1 MTDREL
7 LESGEQKIE
16 WARNH
21 MPVLAIIREEFEKE
35 KPLKGHRVAMALHVE
50 AKTAVLVE
58 TLAAGGAEVAITGCN
73 PLSTQ
78 DDVAVALDA
87 KANIRCFAKHG
98 CSNEEY
104 YDAID
109 AVLEIAPD
117 ITIDDGAD
125 LIFKLHMERTD
136 LLPKILGGCEETTTG
151 IHRLKA
157 MENEGALKMPVIA
170 VNDAMTKFLFDNRYG
185 TGQSSWDGIM
195 RTTNLLVA
203 GKNVVIGGYGWC
215 GRGVAMRASGLGADV
230 IVTEVNP
237 IRALEARMDGF
248 KVMTMKEA
256 AKIGDIF
263 VTTTGNTDILNRDHF
278 AVMKDGAI
286 LANSGHF
293 NVEINLED
301 LVAMSS
307 SVRDARH
314 NIKEYNVGGKRIY
327 VLADGRL
334 VNLAA
339 GDGHPAEVMDMSFA
353 DQAQCVRFI
362 AENELTPGV
371 HPVPCD
377 LDMRVAELKLQALG
391 IEIDKLSPKQVEYM
405 DGWECGT

>member
-16 WARNH
+16 WAKNH
-21 MPVLAIIREEFEKE
+21 MPVLGIIREEFEKE
-35 KPLKGHRVAMALHVE
+35 KPLEGHRIAMALHVE

-78 DDVAVALDA
+78 DDVSLALDA
-87 KANIRCFAKHG
+87 EDNISCFAKYG
-98 CSNEEY
+98 CCNEEY

-109 AVLEIAPD
+109 AVLAITPD

-125 LIFKLHMERTD
+125 LIFKLHTERTD
-136 LLPKILGGCEETTTG
+136 LLDGLLGGCEETTTG

-157 MENEGALKMPVIA
+157 MEKDGALKMPVIA
-170 VNDAMTKFLFDNRYG
+170 VNDAMTKYLFDNRYG

-203 GKNVVIGGYGWC
+203 GKNAVIGGYGWC
-215 GRGVAMRASGLGADV
+215 GRGAAMRAAGLGADV
-230 IVTEVNP
+230 IVTEIDP

-248 KVMTMKEA
+248 KVMPMKEA
-256 AKIGDIF
+256 ARIGDIF
-263 VTTTGNTDILNRDHF
+263 VTTTGNTDVLAREHF
-278 AVMKDGAI
+278 ELMKDGAL

-293 NVEINLED
+293 NVEINLGE
-301 LVAMSS
+301 LTSMAS
-307 SVRDARH
+307 SVREVRK
-314 NIKEYNVGGKRIY
+314 NIKEYNVDGKRIY

-353 DQAQCVRFI
+353 NQAQCVRYI
-362 AENELTPGV
+362 AENRLGSGV
-371 HPVPCD
+371 HPVPCE
-377 LDMRVAELKLQALG
+377 LDMRVATLKLRSMG
-391 IEIDKLSPKQVEYM
+391 IEIDTLSPKQEEYM
-405 DGWECGT
+405 GDWECGT

>member
-1 MTDREL
+1 MTDKEL

-21 MPVLAIIREEFEKE
+21 MPVLAIIREEFENE
-35 KPLKGHRVAMALHVE
+35 KPLRGHRIAMALHVE

-78 DDVAVALDA
+78 DDVAMALDTRD
-87 KANIRCFAKHG
+87 NIRCFAKYG

-109 AVLEIAPD
+109 AVLGITPD

-125 LIFKLHMERTD
+125 LIFKLHTERTD
-136 LLPKILGGCEETTTG
+136 LLAGTLGGCEETTTG

-157 MENEGALKMPVIA
+157 MEREGALKMPVVA
-170 VNDAMTKFLFDNRYG
+170 VNNAMTKFLFDNRYG

-203 GKNVVIGGYGWC
+203 GKNVVVGGYGWC
-215 GRGVAMRASGLGADV
+215 GRGVAMRAAGLGADV
-230 IVTEVNP
+230 IVTEVDP

-248 KVMTMKEA
+248 RVMSMKEA
-256 AKIGDIF
+256 AKVGDIF
-263 VTTTGNTDILNRDHF
+263 VTTTGNTDVVNRDHF
-278 AVMKDGAI
+278 EVMKNGAI

-301 LVAMSS
+301 LVSMSS
-307 SVRDARH
+307 AVRNVRK
-314 NIKEYNVGGKRIY
+314 NIKEYNVNGKHIY

-339 GDGHPAEVMDMSFA
+339 GDGHPVEVMDMSFA
-353 DQAQCVRFI
+353 NQAQCVRYI
-362 AENELTPGV
+362 AENKLEDGV

-377 LDMRVAELKLQALG
+377 LDMRVAKLKLQSLG
-391 IEIDKLSPKQVEYM
+391 IEIDTLSPKQAEYM
-405 DGWECGT
+405 KGWECGT